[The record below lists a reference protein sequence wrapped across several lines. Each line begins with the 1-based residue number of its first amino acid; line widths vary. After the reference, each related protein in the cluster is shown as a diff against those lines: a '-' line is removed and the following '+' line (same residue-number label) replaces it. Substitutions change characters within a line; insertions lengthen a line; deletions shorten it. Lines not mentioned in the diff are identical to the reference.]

1 MFKSISLLVAAAA
14 SVAAAATMVV
24 AVPSASADQPFQRCP
39 DDFDAWASVPGPV
52 VCEAA
57 WTEDRFLPAGSRCSF
72 DVAIHID
79 FTARIYH
86 YDWVE
91 RTDSHIVARGVATN
105 LANGKTL
112 DRIARFTEIASGPI
126 VFTDH
131 GVTRYTLPGGR
142 TITVLA
148 GFTRDSEIPPLPEV
162 FHGNPFDDADVA
174 AFCAALS

>member
-1 MFKSISLLVAAAA
+1 MKPIHIAAAVVA
-14 SVAAAATMVV
+14 SLAAAFFLAST
-24 AVPSASADQPFQRCP
+24 ASADQPFQRCP
-39 DDFDAWASVPGPV
+39 DDFAAWAAIPGPV
-52 VCEAA
+52 VCDAA
-57 WTEDRFLPAGSRCSF
+57 WSEDRFLPAGSRCSF

-79 FTARIYH
+79 FTARFYH

-91 RTDSHIVARGVATN
+91 RTDGHIVATGTATN
-105 LANGKTL
+105 LSNGKTL

-131 GVTRYTLPGGR
+131 GVTRYTLPDGR

-148 GFTRDSEIPPLPEV
+148 GFSRDSEVPPLPEV
-162 FHGNPFDDADVA
+162 FHGNPFDDADIA

>member
-1 MFKSISLLVAAAA
+1 MFTAKSLFAFTAALAAAA
-14 SVAAAATMVV
+14 SVLVAAQ
-24 AVPSASADQPFQRCP
+24 SASAGQPFDRCP
-39 DDFDAWASVPGPV
+39 DDFNAWASLPGPAI
-52 VCEAA
+52 CDAA
-57 WTEDRFLPAGSRCSF
+57 WSEDRFLPAGSRCSF

-79 FTARIYH
+79 FTARLYH

-91 RTDSHIVARGVATN
+91 RTDAHIVAAGVATN
-105 LANGKTL
+105 LANGKAL
-112 DRIARFTEIASGPI
+112 ERIARFTEIASGPI

-131 GVTRYTLPGGR
+131 GVTRYTLPDGR

-148 GFTRDSEIPPLPEV
+148 GFTRDSEVPPLPEV

>member
-1 MFKSISLLVAAAA
+1 MSLIRILAVAAGALAVALGATSAA
-14 SVAAAATMVV
+14 KAE
-24 AVPSASADQPFQRCP
+24 QPFDRCP
-39 DDFDAWASVPGPV
+39 ADFDAWASVPGPV
-52 VCEAA
+52 VCEPPP
-57 WTEDRFLPAGSRCSF
+57 WSEDRFLPAGTRCSF

-79 FTARIYH
+79 FTARFYH
-86 YDWVE
+86 YDNPP
-91 RTDSHIVARGVATN
+91 RTDGHIVAIGTATN

-112 DRIARFTEIASGPI
+112 TRIARFTEIASGPI

-148 GFTRDSEIPPLPEV
+148 GFTQDSEVPPLPEI
-162 FHGNPFDDADVA
+162 FHGNPFDDADAA